1 LTSSTTNSVTATS
14 HTHALSNVD
23 AVTVN
28 GNAATTA
35 STGDT
40 VVVRNSAGDIV
51 TRLFRSEYASTNP
64 TINYFAT
71 QVALGVGADN
81 YLRPSTTAQVATA
94 LLAEGQIGYRNV
106 PLTTTNANYTF
117 VAGDAG
123 KGRLHTSATA
133 HIYTIPAV
141 FAVGDVLSI
150 INTGT
155 GGLTLTAG
163 AGVDLYLA
171 PGSAAAGDRTLSQR
185 GVATVLFT
193 TATSALVF
201 GVGVS

>member
-1 LTSSTTNSVTATS
+1 MTLVGLSADNTNVPSTIVAR
-14 HTHALSNVD
+14 
-23 AVTVN
+23 N
-28 GNAATTA
+28 G
-35 STGDT
+35 
-40 VVVRNSAGDIV
+40 VGDI
-51 TRLFRSEYASTNP
+51 TARLFRSEYTSTNA
-64 TINYFAT
+64 IVNRIMT
-71 QVALGVGADN
+71 QVTPGVSGDN
-81 YLRPSTTAQVATA
+81 YIRSSTPAEVAAA
-94 LLAEGQIGYRNV
+94 LLADGQIGYRNV

-117 VAGDAG
+117 VADDAG
-123 KGRLHTSATA
+123 KGRLHTSSTV
-133 HIYTIPAV
+133 HTYTIPAV

-150 INTGT
+150 INTGS